1 LTAPSAPLSNP
12 YVCSPLGLVPK
23 HDGGWRR
30 IHDLSYPKSTFVND
44 GIPRDRGALEYAA
57 MDNAIAALIAQG
69 RGAVLL
75 KEDLADA
82 FRHVPM
88 TISDRWLLGFQWNL
102 VFYMENFL
110 SFGLRIVSFLFDLFA
125 KILHWMLMHLFGWRI
140 LLHYLND
147 FFAVLLS
154 FTDASLYQKEWDL
167 FCGLLGLRSNEKKR
181 QSG

>member
-1 LTAPSAPLSNP
+1 M
-12 YVCSPLGLVPK
+12 PK

-30 IHDLSYPKSTFVND
+30 IHDLSYPKSTSVND

-88 TISDRWLLGFQWNL
+88 AISDRWLLGFQWNL

-110 SFGLRIVSFLFDLFA
+110 PFGLRIVSFLL
-125 KILHWMLMHLFGWRI
+125 I
-140 LLHYLND
+140 YL
-147 FFAVLLS
+147 
-154 FTDASLYQKEWDL
+154 Q
-167 FCGLLGLRSNEKKR
+167 RSYI
-181 QSG
+181 GC